1 VTVSTTTTA
10 AVVPP
15 FLSELVDH
23 RSDHDDVLAPLAAVA
38 SPRPADAVV
47 VPTSR
52 GAGSV
57 GSGLSLAAAVA
68 HAHGCPL
75 IVLVS
80 ADAATKDGLEHIGK
94 LVEQATG
101 GKGNPTY
108 VPVENVDP
116 SVFAFRTDSS
126 ELCRQTWGGW
136 PGLGDTALKR
146 NLALLLAMRERWN
159 HLLFLDDDIIGG
171 TSVPNASSLGLDVA
185 GIASVM
191 GALADGWHA
200 AVGWAA
206 VEDESSGYADNS
218 MVCRIRRRVGFP
230 QGVFMGGGALA
241 VRVDPGVPH
250 FARIY
255 NEDWLFC
262 IRLLLREGR
271 AALALAGAVTQDQ
284 PDVVFDPDRA
294 LMEEPGDILAE
305 TLMNVAR
312 EPRQLILAATDE
324 AFWRAAVLRRTQL
337 VHDLLPLLHEGVW
350 TGRLRGEPAAARTA
364 LTATVALHDRMV
376 ADLDHWSRA
385 LRDFVQA
392 WLGDSVRW
400 TRLLRAAEEDR
411 LPPALSCL
419 LPSTE
424 DLRPR

>member
-1 VTVSTTTTA
+1 VTVSATA
-10 AVVPP
+10 PAVPP
-15 FLSELVDH
+15 SLSELVDH
-23 RSDHDDVLAPLAAVA
+23 RSDHDDVLAPLAP
-38 SPRPADAVV
+38 SPVPGRADAVV

-57 GSGLSLAAAVA
+57 GSGVSLAAAVA

-80 ADAATKDGLEHIGK
+80 ADSATKDGLEHLGK

-101 GKGNPTY
+101 GSVTPTY

-116 SVFAFRTDSS
+116 AVFAFRTDRS
-126 ELCRQTWGGW
+126 ELCRHTWRDW
-136 PGLGDTALKR
+136 PGVGDTALKR

-159 HLLFLDDDIIGG
+159 RLLFLDDDIIGD
-171 TSVPNASSLGLDVA
+171 TCVSHPSSRRLDVD
-185 GIASVM
+185 GIGSVM
-191 GALADGWHA
+191 GALADRRHA

-206 VEDESSGYADNS
+206 VEDESFGYADNS
-218 MVCRIRRRVGFP
+218 VVCRIRRRVGFP
-230 QGVFMGGGALA
+230 QGVFIGGGALA

-271 AALALAGAVTQDQ
+271 DALALAGHVTQDQ

-294 LMEEPGDILAE
+294 RMEEPGDILAE
-305 TLMNVAR
+305 ALMNVAR
-312 EPRQLILAATDE
+312 EPRQLVLAASDE
-324 AFWRAAVLRRTQL
+324 AFWRAAVLHRVQL

-350 TGRLRGEPAAARTA
+350 TGRFRGEPGAARTA
-364 LTATVALHDRMV
+364 LAATASLHDRMV

-392 WLGDSVRW
+392 WLADSVRW
-400 TRLLRAAEEDR
+400 TRLLEAAEADR
-411 LPPALSCL
+411 LPPALSQL

-424 DLRPR
+424 DLSPR

>member
-1 VTVSTTTTA
+1 VTVSATTA

-15 FLSELVDH
+15 SLSELVDH
-23 RSDHDDVLAPLAAVA
+23 RSHHDDVLAPLAAAAV
-38 SPRPADAVV
+38 SRPADAVV

-75 IVLVS
+75 ILLVS
-80 ADAATKDGLEHIGK
+80 ADAATKDGLEHICK

-108 VPVENVDP
+108 VPVENADP
-116 SVFAFRTDSS
+116 SVFGFRTDSS

-136 PGLGDTALKR
+136 SGVGDTAVKR

-159 HLLFLDDDIIGG
+159 HLLFLDDDIIGS
-171 TSVPNASSLGLDVA
+171 TPVTNASSRRLDVD

-191 GALADGWHA
+191 GALADGRHA

-218 MVCRIRRRVGFP
+218 VVCRIRRRVGFP

-241 VRVDPGVPH
+241 VHVDPGVPH
-250 FARIY
+250 FPRIY

-262 IRLLLREGR
+262 ISLLLREGR
-271 AALALAGAVTQDQ
+271 AAVALAGSVTQDQ
-284 PDVVFDPDRA
+284 PDVVFDPARA

-305 TLMNVAR
+305 ALMNVAR
-312 EPRQLILAATDE
+312 EPRQLALAATDQT
-324 AFWRAAVLRRTQL
+324 FWRAAVLRRAQL

-350 TGRLRGEPAAARTA
+350 TRRLRGEPAAARTA
-364 LTATVALHDRMV
+364 LAATVSLHDRMV
-376 ADLDHWSRA
+376 ADLGHWSRV

-392 WLGDSVRW
+392 WLGDSLRW
-400 TRLLRAAEEDR
+400 TGLLRAAEADR
-411 LPPALSCL
+411 LPPALSRL

-424 DLRPR
+424 DLHAR